1 MNVNNV
7 AIAGNITRDIE
18 MKFTPGGMGIA
29 SFGVAINRKFKDKST
44 GEMREDVT
52 FVDCDAFGKTAEA
65 MHKYLAK
72 GSPVYLEGRLK
83 LDSWEDKQTGQK
95 RSKLKVVVENFQFVG
110 SKSDGASKPVP
121 AKKPATVPADDDENN
136 LDVQEENI
144 PF

>member
-7 AIAGNITRDIE
+7 TIAGNITRDIE

-29 SFGVAINRKFKDKST
+29 SFGVAINRKFKDKAT
-44 GEMREDVT
+44 GDMREDVT

-65 MHKYLAK
+65 MHKYLTK
-72 GSPVYLEGRLK
+72 GSPIYIEGRLK

-95 RSKLKVVVENFQFVG
+95 RSKLKVVVDNFQFVG
-110 SKSDGASKPVP
+110 KADGASKPAP
-121 AKKPATVPADDDENN
+121 AKKATVPANDDENN
-136 LDVQEENI
+136 LEVHEENI